1 MESCAQRQRN
11 LGSSSPPEQWVRF
24 LVAGR
29 RRSTATLARLILAFL
44 TVSGAG
50 KSHTMRVLVEKGRFP
65 LLAFVNVDP
74 DRIRY
79 FIPEFHIYLEHNA
92 ELAGE
97 LTRKEAG
104 LMAEI
109 LTLAGLQAGK
119 NVLVDGSL
127 RDHYWYRQYFARLRS
142 DFPALRIA
150 ILHVTAPPETVFQ
163 RAEVRGL
170 GRIVLLLANYL
181 LLLLT
186 ALLQER
192 ALVTGRV
199 VPRDLLAKVLEQVPR
214 SVKILAPLVDYHV
227 ELRNASDNDDIEL
240 VTEGETW
247 ETFKSHWVQYVQ

>member
-1 MESCAQRQRN
+1 MA
-11 LGSSSPPEQWVRF
+11 SSDTF
-24 LVAGR
+24 GL
-29 RRSTATLARLILAFL
+29 L
-44 TVSGAG
+44 TVPFPTFPGAG
-50 KSHTMRVLVEKGRFP
+50 KSHTMRILVEKGRFP

-79 FIPEFHIYLEHNA
+79 FIPEFLIYLEENA

-127 RDHYWYRQYFARLRS
+127 RDHDWYRQYFERLRS
-142 DFPALRIA
+142 EFPMLRIA
-150 ILHVTAPPETVFQ
+150 ILHVTAPPEAVFQ
-163 RAEVRGL
+163 RAEVRCL
-170 GRIVLLLANYL
+170 GHAVSL
-181 LLLLT
+181 
-186 ALLQER
+186 ALLEDCCSPLLRFVLFQER

-199 VPRDLLAKVLEQVPR
+199 VPRDLLAKTLEQVPQ
-214 SVKILAPLVDYHV
+214 SVRILAPLVDYHV
-227 ELRNASDNDDIEL
+227 ELRNASDSDDIEL

-247 ETFKSHWVQYVQ
+247 ETFKSHWIQ